1 MKKKFLAFATVFALA
16 AVAVVGGT
24 MAYFTDTK
32 SETNQFTVGNVSVE
46 LIEQEYVDGELDEF
60 HDDKVLM
67 PGEQNA
73 QDKIVTVKNTGDNPA
88 YVRVKITVP
97 AALKNVI
104 HLVQEE
110 ETDWTELDPT
120 DDTEGNLVYTSIF
133 ERELA
138 GKTVVDDKEEFDI
151 SDVVLSKVYLD
162 ATVNKDADGY
172 YYVVTREDQAQEKV
186 HIELDPADV
195 DIEVVVEAIQSEGFD
210 DAEEAFATYDSQF

>member
-162 ATVNKDADGY
+162 ATVNKDTTGY

-210 DAEEAFATYDSQF
+210 DAEEAFAAYDSQF